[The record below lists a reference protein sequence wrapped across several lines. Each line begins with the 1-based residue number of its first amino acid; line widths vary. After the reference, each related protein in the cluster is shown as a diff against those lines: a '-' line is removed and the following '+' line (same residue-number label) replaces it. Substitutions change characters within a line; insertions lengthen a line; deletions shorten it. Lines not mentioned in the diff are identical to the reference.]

1 MLRCDDL
8 KTWNLLGVCTIS
20 IQDGGDDYGADMV
33 MIIMTMVVMMV
44 KVIMVLI
51 VKLCHK
57 LIMIIRK
64 TFANEQI
71 CAGGEAGK
79 DGCQGDSGGP
89 FVHDR

>member
-1 MLRCDDL
+1 MEPIG
-8 KTWNLLGVCTIS
+8 GVYNG
-20 IQDGGDDYGADMV
+20 IQDGGDDFGADMV
-33 MIIMTMVVMMV
+33 MIIMTMVLMMIMVMMV
-44 KVIMVLI
+44 II

>member
-20 IQDGGDDYGADMV
+20 IQDGGDDFSADMV
-33 MIIMTMVVMMV
+33 MIFMTMVVM
-44 KVIMVLI
+44 I

-57 LIMIIRK
+57 LIKIIRK

>member
-1 MLRCDDL
+1 MAYATMR
-8 KTWNLLGVCTIS
+8 WPQNLEPIGGVYNG
-20 IQDGGDDYGADMV
+20 IQDGGDDFGADMV
-33 MIIMTMVVMMV
+33 MIIMTMVVM
-44 KVIMVLI
+44 I

-57 LIMIIRK
+57 LIKIIRK

>member
-1 MLRCDDL
+1 MVYATMR
-8 KTWNLLGVCTIS
+8 WPQNLEPIGGVYNG
-20 IQDGGDDYGADMV
+20 IQDGGDDFGADMV
-33 MIIMTMVVMMV
+33 IIIMTMAVMM
-44 KVIMVLI
+44 

-57 LIMIIRK
+57 LIKIIRK